1 MLGDSFGQLVSAAG
15 ATTAAVIALEQISNC
30 FGVLAFHKLADSSQI
45 SGAAAVKAYIV
56 QLAVNYIK
64 MNLAGADS
72 AGFISNIFL
81 SSIVLQHTLDNST
94 KINKILFL
102 TLAQERFYVN
112 FISKI
117 FPLQK
122 SFGGSFN
129 LLKKVG
135 II

>member
-30 FGVLAFHKLADSSQI
+30 FGILAFHKLADSSQI

-72 AGFISNIFL
+72 AGFISKHISFL
-81 SSIVLQHTLDNST
+81 HCITTYIRQFD
-94 KINKILFL
+94 KNK
-102 TLAQERFYVN
+102 
-112 FISKI
+112 
-117 FPLQK
+117 
-122 SFGGSFN
+122 
-129 LLKKVG
+129 
-135 II
+135 